1 LNEQLFKLL
10 SDSFHVFCLGLSSYY
25 GALFIVVS
33 TSISKL
39 NIKSERS
46 KSMVMAQT
54 ASRRSLLVLLVFALS
69 IAMIAAGSLQA
80 FPDVIP
86 LPNGFQPEGIAVGR
100 GHTFYVG
107 SIPTGA
113 IYRGDLRT
121 GEGELLVPAQS
132 GRAAIG
138 LKYDERTRLLFVAGG
153 PTGYAFIYDGETGAN
168 VSEIQL
174 TTAASFIND
183 VVITQGAAYFTNSQQ
198 PILYRLPLSNHG
210 ELPSTPIVEEIPLSG
225 DYVFTPNAF
234 NANGIAATPNGKTLI
249 IVNSVDGVL
258 YNVDPG
264 TGVATRID
272 LGGASVPNGDG
283 ILLQGKTV
291 YVVQNRLNQI
301 AVVELNSDL
310 TAGEIV
316 DTITSSDFRV
326 PTTIAR
332 FGNSLYAVN
341 ARFGTPPAPDTEY
354 EVVRVSR

>member
-1 LNEQLFKLL
+1 
-10 SDSFHVFCLGLSSYY
+10 V
-25 GALFIVVS
+25 
-33 TSISKL
+33 
-39 NIKSERS
+39 
-46 KSMVMAQT
+46 AQI
-54 ASRRSLLVLLVFALS
+54 ASRRSLLVLLVFVLS
-69 IAMIAAGSLQA
+69 VAMIAAVPLRA

-86 LPNGFQPEGIAVGR
+86 LPNGFQPEGIAVGQ

-113 IYRGDLRT
+113 VYRGDLRT
-121 GEGELLVPAQS
+121 GEGEVLVPAQS

-138 LKYDERTRLLFVAGG
+138 LKYDERTGLLFVAGG
-153 PTGYAFIYDGETGAN
+153 PTGFAYIYDGETGEN
-168 VSEIQL
+168 VAAIQL
-174 TTAASFIND
+174 TTGPRFIND
-183 VVITQGAAYFTNSQQ
+183 VVITQDAAYFTNSQQ
-198 PILYRLPLSNHG
+198 PVLYRVPLENNG
-210 ELPSTPIVEEIPLSG
+210 ELPSSPTVEEIPLTG
-225 DYVFTPNAF
+225 DYVFTPGAF
-234 NANGIAATPNGKTLI
+234 NANGIAATPNGDTLI

-258 YNVDPG
+258 YNVDPE

-283 ILLQGKTV
+283 ILLQGKTL

-310 TAGEIV
+310 TEGEIV
-316 DTITSSDFRV
+316 DTITDSDFRV

-341 ARFGTPPAPDTEY
+341 ARFGTPPTPDTEY